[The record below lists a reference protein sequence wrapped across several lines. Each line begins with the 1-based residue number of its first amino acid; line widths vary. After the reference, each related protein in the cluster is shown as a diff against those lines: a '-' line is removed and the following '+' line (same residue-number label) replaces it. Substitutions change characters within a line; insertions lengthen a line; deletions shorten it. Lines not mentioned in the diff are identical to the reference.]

1 MHIEKLKYFIDLYE
15 CRNYIETA
23 RKNFISQA
31 SISQYISSLEKE
43 FNTKFFDRNLQLF
56 SDVFLLFQANSGI
69 AAFFIIKKNILHL
82 FF

>member
-1 MHIEKLKYFIDLYE
+1 MRISMHIEKLKYFIDLYE

-43 FNTKFFDRNLQLF
+43 FNTKFFDRSVTPIQPTLAGKCYIIMQN
-56 SDVFLLFQANSGI
+56 DVKAV
-69 AAFFIIKKNILHL
+69 
-82 FF
+82 

>member
-1 MHIEKLKYFIDLYE
+1 MKISMHIEKLKYFIDLYE

-43 FNTKFFDRNLQLF
+43 FNTKFFDRSVTPIQPTLAGKMLYNN
-56 SDVFLLFQANSGI
+56 A
-69 AAFFIIKKNILHL
+69 K
-82 FF
+82 

>member
-1 MHIEKLKYFIDLYE
+1 MRISMHIEKLKYFIDLYE

-43 FNTKFFDRNLQLF
+43 FNTKFFDRSVTPIQPTLAGKMYIIMQN
-56 SDVFLLFQANSGI
+56 DVKAV
-69 AAFFIIKKNILHL
+69 
-82 FF
+82 